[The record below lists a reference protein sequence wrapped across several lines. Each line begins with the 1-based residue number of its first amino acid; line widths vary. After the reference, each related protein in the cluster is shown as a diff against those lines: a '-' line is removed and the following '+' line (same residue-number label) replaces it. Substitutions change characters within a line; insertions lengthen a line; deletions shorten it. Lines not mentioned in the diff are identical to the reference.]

1 MSDDTRTSVLFV
13 DDEVRILDGLRRQFR
28 TFRKEWDMRFA
39 LSGAEAIDLLL
50 EHPAEVVISDMRM
63 PGMDGAQF
71 LSYVRENWPATT
83 RIVLSGQTDQHA
95 LLHAVGSIHQFI
107 QKPCEPDDIR
117 RAVVRARELALAVE
131 SPELRALTAGVES
144 LPVSNDTYKRLDEV
158 MAKESSDAEDIAEV
172 VATDVGLSAKLLQL
186 VNSAFFGMPQKVTT
200 VRKAVGLLGV
210 NRIKAIAVGSHIVDS
225 IGSDE
230 TEANRIEE
238 LWRVSCDISA
248 VAARE
253 AEHAGASQE
262 VQDAARLAGM
272 LSLIGRA
279 LCIRLIPNTYEKTL
293 TLARDEGVLLTDA
306 EQTIFG
312 VDQQTV
318 GAYALGLWAF
328 DDDIVECVARQRD
341 PESATN
347 DGGDDPIVMPEALR
361 YVHMARCR
369 DYPSV
374 LADNLSHASPS
385 LNEDQEPTQEA
396 A

>member
-1 MSDDTRTSVLFV
+1 MNDDTRTSVLFV

-28 TFRKEWDMRFA
+28 SFRDEWDMRFA

-63 PGMDGAQF
+63 PGMDGAQL

-83 RIVLSGQTDQHA
+83 RIVLSGQTDQHE

-144 LPVSNDTYKRLDEV
+144 LPVTHDTYKRLDEV
-158 MAKESSDAEDIAEV
+158 MAREDSDAEDIAAV

-225 IGSDE
+225 IGNE
-230 TEANRIEE
+230 EAGASRIEE

-253 AEHAGASQE
+253 AEHAGAPQE

-293 TLARDEGVLLTDA
+293 TLARDEGIPLTDA
-306 EQTIFG
+306 EQTVFG

-328 DDDIVECVARQRD
+328 DDEIVECVARQRD
-341 PESATN
+341 PDNATS
-347 DGGDDPIVMPEALR
+347 DAGDEPIERPEALR
-361 YVHMARCR
+361 FVHMARCR
-369 DYPSV
+369 DYPSILV
-374 LADNLSHASPS
+374 DNLANANAS
-385 LNEDQEPTQEA
+385 LDEDQNSSQEA